1 MPSLTGLCDRIWAA
15 WGRKPDQV
23 YYANGGIGDELMLT
37 AIAAAARAAGRPLHL
52 IAAYPEVWRGN
63 TDPASVETNLPRWHY
78 AKLRGWIGTQVTHL
92 AYVTGNGRSIA
103 EQMAEHTGASLPTG
117 WRPVFAPS
125 TKISRGARRLV
136 LQNSCRGA
144 RYAATTKEW
153 PQARWHEL
161 VARLAPDFELV
172 QVGTQSDPLLPG
184 VHDRRGATTL
194 RGVADLIA
202 SARGFVGLE
211 SGLMHVAAA
220 VRTPAVII
228 VGGRTRP
235 QETCYPFNRNITRTP
250 ACAGCGLNDGCPHQ
264 IICMDISSDEVEA
277 QIRAMVREPLLC

>member
-1 MPSLTGLCDRIWAA
+1 MPRLTGLRHRIWAA

-37 AIAAAARAAGRPLHL
+37 AIAAAARAADRPLHL
-52 IAAYPEVWRGN
+52 IAAYPEIWRGN
-63 TDPASVETNLPRWHY
+63 ADPASVETNLPRWHY
-78 AKLRGWIGTQVTHL
+78 AKLRGWIDTQVTHL

-103 EQMAEHTGASLPTG
+103 EQMAAHTGVALSAG
-117 WRPVFAPS
+117 WRPVLATS
-125 TKISRGARRLV
+125 TRIPREARRLV

-144 RYAATTKEW
+144 RYAASTKEW
-153 PQARWHEL
+153 PQARWIEL
-161 VARLAPDFELV
+161 VARLAPDFELI
-172 QVGTQSDPLLPG
+172 QVGTLLDPLLPG

-235 QETCYPFNRNITRTP
+235 QETCYPFNRNIARSPT
-250 ACAGCGLNDGCPHQ
+250 CAGCALNEGCPHNLV
-264 IICMDISSDEVEA
+264 CLDIPAEEVEA
-277 QIRAMVREPLLC
+277 QVRAMMGESSA